1 MKKIIGLI
9 CLMFV
14 LVSCA
19 EEKIVKQDKLIDSKV
34 ELDVEEKVIESLK
47 FNKKILQLSTKSP
60 YKDLYDIKW
69 WSLTDN
75 AYK

>member
-60 YKDLYDIKW
+60 YKDLYDIK
-69 WSLTDN
+69 
-75 AYK
+75 